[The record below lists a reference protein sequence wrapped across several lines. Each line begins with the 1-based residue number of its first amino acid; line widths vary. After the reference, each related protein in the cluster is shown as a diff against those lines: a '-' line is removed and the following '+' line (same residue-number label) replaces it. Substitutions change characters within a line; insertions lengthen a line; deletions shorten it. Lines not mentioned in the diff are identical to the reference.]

1 MDNGTATQIPRISL
15 TPDEAAVSTGFSR
28 TRIFKAIR
36 DNRLIA
42 RGDGKATIIEVEEL
56 ARWVRSLPAK
66 GRSHQAADRPPMRSE
81 EADAPTTL
89 PADVGRPGA
98 LTRRKIGDGR

>member
-1 MDNGTATQIPRISL
+1 MDNGTTTQIPRISL

-28 TRIFKAIR
+28 TRIFQAIR

-56 ARWVRSLPAK
+56 ARWVRSLPPK
-66 GRSHQAADRPPMRSE
+66 GRSHQAEKGEHVSA
-81 EADAPTTL
+81 
-89 PADVGRPGA
+89 
-98 LTRRKIGDGR
+98 